1 MRRIIAVAGAVA
13 LALTMTA
20 CSGSSKPAES
30 GKDGDKQVDVMTWWS
45 AGSEKEGLD
54 ALVKVFEKQ
63 HADVKFVN
71 KAISGGAGSQAKQKL
86 QADLAAKNPPDT
98 YQAHAGAELSADIKA
113 GYLQDVSKLYDEF
126 KLREA
131 FPKDLVNLLTVD
143 GKIYS
148 IPSNVHRANVVW
160 ANPKVM
166 EKAGLSKDNLPK
178 DIKAWIA
185 DMEKLKAAGVAH
197 PINVGATWTQL
208 QLLETVLIS
217 DLGPQKYTELV
228 SGKGDWNSAEVTTAF
243 EDFAKIMSF
252 TDESLYK
259 EDWEPVMN
267 TVVKGE
273 SAYNVMGD
281 WAPPTFK
288 NAKMEYGKD
297 YITFPVPG
305 QEKVFDFLADSFT
318 LPVGAKHEAGAKA
331 WLNTISSKDGQI
343 AFNTVKGSIPAR
355 NDLSAEEI
363 AKFSPYQQDAMK
375 SFKEDT
381 IVSSIAHGAALPV
394 TVTAKMNDALG
405 KFNSSHDVKAL
416 QADFAAAA
424 KG

>member
-1 MRRIIAVAGAVA
+1 MRRFLTVCGVAIAA
-13 LALTMTA
+13 LSLTA
-20 CSGSSKPAES
+20 CGGGNTPAANS
-30 GKDGDKQVDVMTWWS
+30 ANQVDVMTWWS

-63 HADVKFVN
+63 HPGVKFVN
-71 KAISGGAGSQAKQKL
+71 MAISGGAGSQAKQKL
-86 QADLAAKNPPDT
+86 QADLAAKNPPDS
-98 YQAHAGAELSADIKA
+98 YQAHAGAELTADIKA

-126 KLREA
+126 KLRDA
-131 FPKDLVNLLTVD
+131 FPKDLVSLLTVD

-178 DIKAWIA
+178 DIKSWIA
-185 DMEKLKAAGVAH
+185 DMEKLKAAGVKH

-217 DLGPQKYTELV
+217 DLGPDKYTELV
-228 SGKGDWNSAEVTTAF
+228 HGKGDWMSPEVTTAF

-252 TDESLYK
+252 TDPSLYN

-288 NAKMEYGKD
+288 NANMEYGKD
-297 YITFPVPG
+297 FITFPVPG

-318 LPVGAKHEAGAKA
+318 LPVAAKHEAGAKD
-331 WLNTISSKDGQI
+331 WLNSISSKEGQI
-343 AFNTVKGSIPAR
+343 AFNSVKGSIPAR
-355 NDLSAEEI
+355 NDLTPEEI
-363 AKFSPYQQDAMK
+363 AKFSPYQQAAMK
-375 SFKEDT
+375 SFKEDK
-381 IVSSIAHGAALPV
+381 IVSSIAHGAGLPI

-405 KFNSSHDVKAL
+405 KFDSTRDVKAL
-416 QADFAAAA
+416 QVDFAAAT